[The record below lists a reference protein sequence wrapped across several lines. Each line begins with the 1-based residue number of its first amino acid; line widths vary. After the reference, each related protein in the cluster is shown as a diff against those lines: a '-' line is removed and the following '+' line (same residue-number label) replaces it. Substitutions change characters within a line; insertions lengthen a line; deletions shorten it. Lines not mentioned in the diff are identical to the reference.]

1 MARKKKAEHMRKTDD
16 KNEVP
21 SPEILKV
28 GLDKE
33 SGEETKSK
41 HDLRWM
47 EHTNVKQSEFRSFD
61 MTFILKRTS

>member
-1 MARKKKAEHMRKTDD
+1 MRKTDD

-21 SPEILKV
+21 SPETLKV

-41 HDLRWM
+41 HYLRWM